1 MTNRKIILGAA
12 AAVAVYFAVRAIQG
26 QQAVASRTGE
36 TIIRDDVW
44 LAPAVYTPGLS
55 APTAYTSPGWPM
67 PTDAGGRSWT

>member
-36 TIIRDDVW
+36 TIIRDDIW
-44 LAPAVYTPGLS
+44 LAPAVYSPGLS
-55 APTAYTSPGWPM
+55 A